1 VITRLDLSDNPLNIS
16 KPQQR
21 TLHALAQGGRIE
33 LERDEKGRITSADCI
48 TRDGW
53 ALTDC
58 TVGVFQSL
66 KRKRLIASQDGG
78 PYRITRLGL
87 GNLRAQLDNR
97 VGAKAW

>member
-1 VITRLDLSDNPLNIS
+1 MNIS

-33 LERDEKGRITSADCI
+33 LERDEKGRIVSADCL

-58 TVGVFQSL
+58 CVSVFQSL
-66 KRKRLIASQDGG
+66 KKKRLIASQNGG

-87 GNLRAQLDNR
+87 ASLRAQLDNR
-97 VGAKAW
+97 VGARAW

>member
-1 VITRLDLSDNPLNIS
+1 MNIS

-33 LERDEKGRITSADCI
+33 LERDDNGRVLSADCI
-48 TRDGW
+48 THDGW
-53 ALTDC
+53 TLTDC
-58 TVGVFQSL
+58 TVSVFQSL

-87 GNLRAQLDNR
+87 ANLRAQLDNR
-97 VGAKAW
+97 VGARAW